1 VQSFIGGEEHWIVA
15 IALADRNPAIW
26 SISWMTILTVAIKV
40 DVFLGLELTVCEQDE
55 ILADRPDVEH
65 HREYDVDG
73 LRFTVRP
80 KYDQGGVA
88 ERHAVPTGNGF
99 SEGFPGFGD
108 RTPLEF
114 CRSHIVVDCY
124 RSMTRSLTSAET
136 LDKVPVTIIGRCGHE
151 ESSEKS

>member
-1 VQSFIGGEEHWIVA
+1 VQSLIGGEEHWIVA
-15 IALADRNPAIW
+15 IALADRNPAIG

-40 DVFLGLELTVCEQDE
+40 GVFLGLELTVCEQDE

-88 ERHAVPTGNGF
+88 ERHAVPTGNSL
-99 SEGFPGFGD
+99 SESVPGFGN

-124 RSMTRSLTSAET
+124 KSRARNLTGTKT

-151 ESSEKS
+151 ESSVKS